1 MTYSPSSKNWRSKWK
16 TTTQPAHTKCGSPA
30 DVPEEIVKKQTKKGP
45 LEEQFRYNRGVDAL
59 QRLGKYMY
67 YIRSTFT
74 ARNRLF
80 DKGTARIDFALDSL
94 IQYIFEVE
102 GITTQQ

>member
-1 MTYSPSSKNWRSKWK
+1 
-16 TTTQPAHTKCGSPA
+16 
-30 DVPEEIVKKQTKKGP
+30 
-45 LEEQFRYNRGVDAL
+45 
-59 QRLGKYMY
+59 MY